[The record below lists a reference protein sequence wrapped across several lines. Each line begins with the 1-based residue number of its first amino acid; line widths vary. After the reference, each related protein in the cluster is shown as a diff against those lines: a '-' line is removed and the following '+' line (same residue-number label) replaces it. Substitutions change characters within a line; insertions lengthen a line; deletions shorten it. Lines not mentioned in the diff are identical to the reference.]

1 MRSRP
6 RRCFVLRQKM
16 SDTPSPYWTV
26 GYPFL
31 PALFIVVALALLWN
45 TLTAAR
51 LELLVGLGLIGL
63 GPPLYFLFRRE
74 ARKGA

>member
-1 MRSRP
+1 
-6 RRCFVLRQKM
+6 M
-16 SDTPSPYWTV
+16 SDTPSPYWTA

-51 LELLVGLGLIGL
+51 LESLVGLGLIGL
-63 GPPLYFLFRRE
+63 GLPLYFFCSDARRAKLRRLE
-74 ARKGA
+74 QERRLRSFP